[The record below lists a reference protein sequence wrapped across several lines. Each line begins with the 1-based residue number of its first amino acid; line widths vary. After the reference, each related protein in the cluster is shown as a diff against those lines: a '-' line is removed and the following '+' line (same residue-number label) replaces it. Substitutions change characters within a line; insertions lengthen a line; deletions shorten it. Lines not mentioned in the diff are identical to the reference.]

1 MRTAATLALL
11 LMLLP
16 VAARAAVPD
25 SFGPD
30 PYDYHAREQL
40 VRTYRQSGD
49 FAAAYYHAAWLVW
62 LAPKRYATSDVGI
75 KLLHDRRGRDEAARA
90 ASEAV
95 AVAASAVNA
104 EELLFDTCL
113 NGAIPGQSSRVR
125 AEVTEMLRSA
135 EDTDRRLGRPDP
147 VARMAL
153 AHLYLTLD
161 DCLVLDSAVDS
172 ARERPRA
179 LQKAV
184 SLASAVAEDLP
195 KSPGAHLTLA
205 IARARLAGIENRT
218 ELWSMAIEECKMAQ
232 ALDPYDP
239 DLTPMIWTL
248 CLRAGRWDE
257 AKRWETGGPRLQRR
271 QPVAPKPDNAAPKQ

>member
-1 MRTAATLALL
+1 MRTAAALL

-16 VAARAAVPD
+16 VAAFGAATD

-40 VRTYRQSGD
+40 VRTYRQSGNYV
-49 FAAAYYHAAWLVW
+49 AAYYHAAWLTW
-62 LAPKRYATSDVGI
+62 LAPKRYATSDAGI
-75 KLLHDRRGRDEAARA
+75 KLLRDRRGRDEAAWA

-104 EELLFDTCL
+104 ERLLFDTCL
-113 NGAIPGQSSRVR
+113 NGAIPGQASRLK
-125 AEVTEMLRSA
+125 AEVTEILRSA

-161 DCLVLDSAVDS
+161 DCLVLEGAGDSP
-172 ARERPRA
+172 RERPRA
-179 LQKAV
+179 LQKAI
-184 SLASAVAEDLP
+184 SLASAVAERLP

-205 IARARLAGIENRT
+205 IARARLAEIENRE
-218 ELWSMAIEECKMAQ
+218 ELWSMAIEECEMAQ
-232 ALDPYDP
+232 ALDPYNP
-239 DLTPMIWTL
+239 DLSPMVWTL
-248 CLRAGRWDE
+248 HLRAGHWDE
-257 AKRWETGGPRLQRR
+257 AKRWETGGPRVPRR
-271 QPVAPKPDNAAPKQ
+271 RSVSPKSDKAAPNG